1 MEQSVDGRLTANYI
15 MLKVLDQIYVESPL
29 K

>member
-1 MEQSVDGRLTANYI
+1 MEQSVDGRLTANCI